1 MLHSH
6 TGTQEG
12 NKRGTRGEQEGK
24 MANAF
29 FNNLAFS
36 LVFVLLLL
44 AHFPGQALGEQTKTT
59 EFDVRPGGMVHT
71 FTEYIVSS
79 PQWVARGVLK
89 EAIHFLSWALKL
101 AAAFIPEQLF
111 IKLGG
116 YECSFSFAAQGGT
129 NEKWLMS
136 VGLSDE
142 DKLLSCSVWRPT
154 GTSYLFFTQFKM
166 ELKGTKI
173 EYANASSQAR
183 AGQKEVVLS
192 AEEYTIGESAVTHT
206 EGKFK
211 AQLAKLTAIGR
222 TRHQEL

>member
-1 MLHSH
+1 
-6 TGTQEG
+6 
-12 NKRGTRGEQEGK
+12 

-29 FNNLAFS
+29 INNLASS

-44 AHFPGQALGEQTKTT
+44 THFPSQALGEQTKTT

-71 FTEYIVSS
+71 FTEYI
-79 PQWVARGVLK
+79 
-89 EAIHFLSWALKL
+89 
-101 AAAFIPEQLF
+101 
-111 IKLGG
+111 GG
-116 YECSFSFAAQGGT
+116 YECTFSFAAQGGT

-183 AGQKEVVLS
+183 AGQSEVVLS
-192 AEEYTIGESAVTHT
+192 AEEYTVGESAVTHT

>member
-1 MLHSH
+1 
-6 TGTQEG
+6 
-12 NKRGTRGEQEGK
+12 

-71 FTEYIVSS
+71 FTEYILMPLLCTQDQSD
-79 PQWVARGVLK
+79 
-89 EAIHFLSWALKL
+89 
-101 AAAFIPEQLF
+101 
-111 IKLGG
+111 
-116 YECSFSFAAQGGT
+116 T
-129 NEKWLMS
+129 NKYASLM
-136 VGLSDE
+136 
-142 DKLLSCSVWRPT
+142 WPT